1 MPQKSIKLRENDYF
15 RLKRIADKH
24 GVPLSD
30 MFSEAIKKLEAKKM
44 ESKEKDAWV
53 CDECGA
59 EVPENACF
67 CPYCGVEFE
76 DEDEDEE

>member
-1 MPQKSIKLRENDYF
+1 
-15 RLKRIADKH
+15 
-24 GVPLSD
+24 